1 MMPTNF
7 LIHFLDKGAVFF
19 HLSAAKVWIEIG
31 RLGENDAWDGL
42 SFDVIRRRTAR
53 LGNGVVTTTLMISSD
68 SVSHSLLTQHE
79 PDAAL
84 TARDIRQHL
93 ALISGQNESHHA
105 YDHEIDEDLIKIA
118 FVDSQYLDK
127 LERFVTEFGFP
138 VVARAADLKSLDDFP
153 RRPFFGLSQLAQERG
168 LNAHHIRDSLALP
181 ICPSDATDRRA
192 ETNRRQLRRARNA
205 ATLLLSVFL
214 SVGLSAPL
222 LSTPTD
228 DISNPLHATSS
239 PIGVDISG
247 AEPADALHIKAVD
260 GWQSALA
267 PQLGERSVSRP
278 LSGSADWGFDPT
290 SLNYVL
296 LDFSATLTPQGHDLW
311 PLTLDQSQSAD
322 RNLLNQANSV
332 VDEIAEGSASNSGAT
347 QATVENI
354 AHVTPPNTSEIGKN
368 VPGDTDFVRPMLR
381 QNARHKTIALDINRP
396 ILREGARELEIPD
409 EIDLQKQS
417 SAEQEEEI
425 RLAILES
432 LTASVDSSVQ
442 VTSAPRRRTES
453 SRNNQTDRLE
463 STTSEQSA
471 AQTPPRSETPVPDID
486 AGAPTNGNQLATLG
500 HNFDLGRP
508 QLIGI
513 YGNTSDLRALVRLPS
528 GSFQSL
534 FVGSSF
540 DGGRITQITR
550 SSVFYAKDNRTHQLD
565 LPF

>member
-1 MMPTNF
+1 MPTNF

-31 RLGENDAWDGL
+31 RLGENDSWDGL
-42 SFDVIRRRTAR
+42 SFDVIRRRAVR

-68 SVSHSLLTQHE
+68 SVSYLILTQHE

-93 ALISGQNESHHA
+93 ALMSGQNESHHA

-118 FVDSQYLDK
+118 FVDSQYLDR
-127 LERFVTEFGFP
+127 LEKFVTEFGFP
-138 VVARAADLKSLDDFP
+138 VVAHAADLKSLDDFP

-168 LNAHHIRDSLALP
+168 IDAHHIRDSLALP
-181 ICPSDATDRRA
+181 ICPSEATDRRV
-192 ETNRRQLRRARNA
+192 ETNRRQVWRARNA
-205 ATLLLSVFL
+205 AALLLSVFL
-214 SVGLSAPL
+214 SVGLSGPL
-222 LSTPTD
+222 LTAPTD
-228 DISNPLHATSS
+228 NISNPLHSTSS
-239 PIGVDISG
+239 PIGADISG
-247 AEPADALHIKAVD
+247 VEPADGLHIKAVD

-278 LSGSADWGFDPT
+278 RPGSADWDFDPT
-290 SLNYVL
+290 SLNYAL

-311 PLTLDQSQSAD
+311 PLTLDQGQSAGH
-322 RNLLNQANSV
+322 NLLNQADSIV
-332 VDEIAEGSASNSGAT
+332 EGIAEGSAPNSSET
-347 QATVENI
+347 QTAVENT
-354 AHVTPPNTSEIGKN
+354 AHVNPPITAEIGKS

-381 QNARHKTIALDINRP
+381 QNARHKTIALDISRP

-409 EIDLQKQS
+409 EIALQKQS
-417 SAEQEEEI
+417 SEDQEEGI
-425 RLAILES
+425 RQAILES

-442 VTSAPRRRTES
+442 VTAAPRRRAES
-453 SRNNQTDRLE
+453 SRNNPTDRLE
-463 STTSEQSA
+463 PTTSEQNA
-471 AQTPPRSETPVPDID
+471 AQTPPRSAMPVPEID
-486 AGAPTNGNQLATLG
+486 AGAPASGNQLATLE

-508 QLIGI
+508 QLVGI
-513 YGNTSDLRALVRLPS
+513 YGNTSDLRALVRLPN
-528 GSFQSL
+528 GAFQSL